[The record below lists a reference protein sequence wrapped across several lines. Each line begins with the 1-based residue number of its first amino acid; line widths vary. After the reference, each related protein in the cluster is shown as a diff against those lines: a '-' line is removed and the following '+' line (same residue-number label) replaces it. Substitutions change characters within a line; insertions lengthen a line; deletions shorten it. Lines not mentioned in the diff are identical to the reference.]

1 MYFLC
6 CYFRSPAATIAQD
19 LHHTLLSDLITGYFG
34 NDGKLCNNTVR
45 WKMHFRRYCP
55 HPTQFNCSILENFHY
70 LEQKGLLRVGKYDV
84 LKDLFRRVDT
94 TALRD
99 IKSTAEMIENIKAT
113 PIENK
118 GLLIHCSVK
127 YPLLSLCFSFS

>member
-1 MYFLC
+1 MHFLC
-6 CYFRSPAATIAQD
+6 FYFRSPVAVIVQD
-19 LHHTLLSDLITGYFG
+19 LQHTLLADLITGYFG
-34 NDGKLCNNTVR
+34 NDGKLCNNAVR

-70 LEQKGLLRVGKYDV
+70 LEQKGLLRVGKYEV

-99 IKSTAEMIENIKAT
+99 IKLTAEMIENIKAT
-113 PIENK
+113 PFENK
-118 GLLIHCSVK
+118 GLLFHCSVY
-127 YPLLSLCFSFS
+127 YPLLFLW

>member
-1 MYFLC
+1 
-6 CYFRSPAATIAQD
+6 
-19 LHHTLLSDLITGYFG
+19 
-34 NDGKLCNNTVR
+34 
-45 WKMHFRRYCP
+45 MHFRRYCP

-99 IKSTAEMIENIKAT
+99 IKLTAEMIENIKAT

-118 GLLIHCSVK
+118 GLLITCNRSVYYPSSLFVSFSVK
-127 YPLLSLCFSFS
+127 INFES